1 MEINEF
7 INNLSEVFEET
18 DISTIKPSTGFRDL
32 PEWSSLIA
40 LSLIAMIDDK
50 YHTKITG
57 NEIRES
63 KTIEDLFSII
73 KSKK

>member
-1 MEINEF
+1 MDIQEF
-7 INNLSEVFEET
+7 ISYLSEVFEET
-18 DISTIKPSTGFRDL
+18 DISTIKPTTNFRDL

-50 YHTKITG
+50 FHTKITG
-57 NEIRES
+57 NEIRAS
-63 KTIEDLFSII
+63 KSFEDIFNVI

>member
-1 MEINEF
+1 MDINEF
-7 INNLSEVFEET
+7 ISNLSEVFEES
-18 DISTIKPSTGFRDL
+18 DLSNVVASTPFRSF
-32 PEWSSLIA
+32 PEWSSLVS

-50 YHTKITG
+50 YNVKITG

-63 KTIEDLFSII
+63 QTVEDIFNVV